1 MSYRLDGDP
10 LLALP
15 SLITSS
21 YVFQSVLL
29 PLFGDFFFPSL
40 LPVCLTQFNFTCLVF
55 HTCSL
60 STNCPPV
67 SVNHPL
73 QCTCLDSSFPLFF
86 ARWSCSHCQVVRHF
100 QVWFLVSS
108 FPSLCI
114 LLPWTPCCLSSICL
128 MDFCL
133 LPVPHVV
140 RVLHCCIFFFL
151 PIFWLII
158 WILGFY

>member
-1 MSYRLDGDP
+1 MF
-10 LLALP
+10 
-15 SLITSS
+15 SS
-21 YVFQSVLL
+21 QFYF
-29 PLFGDFFFPSL
+29 LFLGIFLFPSL
-40 LPVCLTQFNFTCLVF
+40 LPVRLTQFNFTCLVF

-114 LLPWTPCCLSSICL
+114 FIALDSLLSFIY
-128 MDFCL
+128 MFNGF
-133 LPVPHVV
+133 LPAPHVV